1 MRRINEFVICCG
13 YKGYVI
19 KEYFANYFLHMSDVT
34 FDMKGNSM
42 EVHYKNVEPW
52 KVTLVDTGENTMTG
66 GRLKRVRKYLCDEAF
81 CLTYGDGVADVDIN
95 LLIAHHKS
103 HGRLATVTAVKP
115 PGRFGVLKLTENND
129 VVAFTKSHKATEV
142 GSTRFCS

>member
-1 MRRINEFVICCG
+1 
-13 YKGYVI
+13 
-19 KEYFANYFLHMSDVT
+19 
-34 FDMKGNSM
+34 M

-129 VVAFTKSHKATEV
+129 GVAFTKATRRRRLDQR
-142 GSTRFCS
+142 GFCS